1 MKLIALGVCALNAVA
16 GCAACGDDPGGSADG
31 VDAAGSG
38 SGRPDG
44 GDSQR
49 ECPGAPGPDY
59 DPLAAYVA
67 PPRAPTVVVTSVAD
81 TGPGTLRAALASAS
95 ADAVIGFAPE
105 LAEQAIALETRIE
118 LSKSVTI
125 DGSGAPG
132 ITLDG
137 QHKTAMLHY
146 SGDAKHTFVFASLR
160 FRNGMHAATDTFKSG
175 AAIDLNGKLLDVE
188 VAGCRFEDNVSGE
201 GGAIRVG
208 YLKETNFYVHDSVFE
223 RNSGADGGGGSGHSG
238 GAISAQNTNLHVA
251 RCRFDANAGPV
262 TGALYTIG
270 SDPLVEDT
278 VFVGNRTT
286 AATSGSGAFFADGA
300 NGGTSASAPA
310 GVMTLRRVLF
320 EGNRG
325 AGDDSGAVEAYA
337 YPNDTV
343 VIDACVFHANHA
355 DGRGG
360 AAFIHADKRVDVRRT
375 AFVDNDATGQ
385 GGAIWADGRAA
396 YTFENV
402 LFSGNS
408 TTSDFGG
415 ALRLNVADAARLRI
429 ASTTVVDNVAS
440 GGNGAIWIAGMRD
453 ARVTNSIFANNRTVG
468 GAQQINFPM
477 GDDGGNIVWPMVSTG
492 TSALASA
499 LAADPLLGPL
509 LATDGTWAR
518 IPDPASPA
526 IGGGVAPAP
535 LLDLRGAP
543 RDTAPDI
550 GAFELG
556 ARCN

>member
-1 MKLIALGVCALNAVA
+1 MKLIAAGIYALCAMVA
-16 GCAACGDDPGGSADG
+16 GEGCGDDGAETAGG
-31 VDAAGSG
+31 DAGH
-38 SGRPDG
+38 DG
-44 GDSQR
+44 GDGLPG
-49 ECPGAPGPDY
+49 CAGAPGSAY
-59 DPLAAYVA
+59 DPLASYVA
-67 PPRAPTVVVTSVAD
+67 PPRTVTLVVTSVAD
-81 TGPGTLRAALASAS
+81 AGPGSLRAALASAP
-95 ADAVIGFAPE
+95 ADAVIGFAPA
-105 LAEQAIALETRIE
+105 LAQQSIALESKLE
-118 LSKSVTI
+118 LANSVTI

-137 QHKTAMLHY
+137 QNKTAMLHY
-146 SGDAKHTFVFASLR
+146 SGDAKHAFVFASLR
-160 FRNGMHAATDTFKSG
+160 FRRGMHAASETFKSG

-188 VAGCRFEDNVSGE
+188 VAGCRFEDNVSSE

-208 YLKETNFYVHDSVFE
+208 YLKETNVYVHDSVFE
-223 RNSGADGGGGSGHSG
+223 RNSGADGGGGTGHSG

-286 AATSGSGAFFADGA
+286 ALTSGSGAFFADGA

-320 EGNRG
+320 EGNHG

-355 DGRGG
+355 EGRAG
-360 AAFIHADKRVDVRRT
+360 AAFIHANKQVDVMRT

-385 GGAIWADGRAA
+385 GGAIWADGDAS

-415 ALRLNVADAARLRI
+415 ALRLNITNAARLRI
-429 ASTTVVDNVAS
+429 ASTTVVDNLAS

-453 ARVTNSIFANNRTVG
+453 AHVTNSIFANNRTVG
-468 GAQQINFPM
+468 SGQQINFPM
-477 GDDGGNIVWPMVSTG
+477 TDDGGNIVWPMVSTA
-492 TSALASA
+492 TPALASA

-518 IPDPASPA
+518 MPEPASPA
-526 IGGGVAPAP
+526 VGGGVAPAP
-535 LLDLRGAP
+535 MIDLRGAA

-550 GAFELG
+550 GAFEVG